1 MNLEKVS
8 YLITAIEAGSFSLAA
23 EKLGMTQSG
32 LNRQITS
39 LEDELKT
46 TLLLRGRRG
55 VVPAKGAEPVIARLR
70 ELLLAEKRVHEEI
83 AAVKGLVMG
92 ELTIGSYFSISTT
105 WLPPLLKH
113 FSDAYPAITLSTV
126 EGTDQELV
134 TRLKDGT
141 LDCAFLSQHSYDGD
155 FFPLMET
162 EFVAWLP
169 PEHPLASRD
178 TVTAEDI
185 TKEPFIY
192 PRVHH
197 NTDIDDFFTRHRT
210 APKTHLITKEVN
222 RLKGELGAIHYVG
235 IAADEAWRCKD
246 ERYPLVEW
254 GITEAQALQACYDRG
269 FDFGGLYEIYH
280 RASCWCCP
288 FQRIDELR
296 KLRKHHP
303 ELWEKLLELDRRAL
317 AQFGTGP
324 LGQFKQNWSVKRLDT
339 RFAEEDGQTG

>member
-178 TVTAEDI
+178 
-185 TKEPFIY
+185 
-192 PRVHH
+192 
-197 NTDIDDFFTRHRT
+197 IDDFFTRHRT
-210 APKTHLITKEVN
+210 APKTHLITNDPYSAYAMVNAGLGVSVNN
-222 RLKGELGAIHYVG
+222 RLQSINLKGNVVLKPFSPQERVTLG
-235 IAADEAWRCKD
+235 IALPSLSTASPALMRLVAMARGMAKD
-246 ERYPLVEW
+246 
-254 GITEAQALQACYDRG
+254 
-269 FDFGGLYEIYH
+269 F
-280 RASCWCCP
+280 S
-288 FQRIDELR
+288 
-296 KLRKHHP
+296 
-303 ELWEKLLELDRRAL
+303 
-317 AQFGTGP
+317 TGP
-324 LGQFKQNWSVKRLDT
+324 
-339 RFAEEDGQTG
+339 FAEALPSA

>member
-169 PEHPLASRD
+169 PGHPLASRD

-185 TKEPFIY
+185 TKEPIIY

-210 APKTHLITKEVN
+210 APKTHLITNDPYSAYAMVNAGLGVSVNN
-222 RLKGELGAIHYVG
+222 RLQSINLKGNVVLKPFSPQERVTLG
-235 IAADEAWRCKD
+235 IALPSLSTASPALMRLVAMARSMAKD
-246 ERYPLVEW
+246 
-254 GITEAQALQACYDRG
+254 
-269 FDFGGLYEIYH
+269 F
-280 RASCWCCP
+280 S
-288 FQRIDELR
+288 
-296 KLRKHHP
+296 
-303 ELWEKLLELDRRAL
+303 
-317 AQFGTGP
+317 TGP
-324 LGQFKQNWSVKRLDT
+324 
-339 RFAEEDGQTG
+339 FAEALPSA

>member
-141 LDCAFLSQHSYDGD
+141 LDL
-155 FFPLMET
+155 
-162 EFVAWLP
+162 VAWLR
-169 PEHPLASRD
+169 ELHRDRLRQLANPARGRSSALSL
-178 TVTAEDI
+178 VL
-185 TKEPFIY
+185 FLY
-192 PRVHH
+192 VCHS
-197 NTDIDDFFTRHRT
+197 
-210 APKTHLITKEVN
+210 
-222 RLKGELGAIHYVG
+222 IH
-235 IAADEAWRCKD
+235 C
-246 ERYPLVEW
+246 L
-254 GITEAQALQACYDRG
+254 
-269 FDFGGLYEIYH
+269 
-280 RASCWCCP
+280 
-288 FQRIDELR
+288 
-296 KLRKHHP
+296 
-303 ELWEKLLELDRRAL
+303 
-317 AQFGTGP
+317 
-324 LGQFKQNWSVKRLDT
+324 
-339 RFAEEDGQTG
+339 